1 MSVSNR
7 AEESQD
13 ETEDRVPFG
22 HLVAYAQMTL
32 PLAVI
37 GLPIAIYIP
46 AFYSGTLGLNLAA
59 VGLVL
64 MLARFSDVITD
75 PLIGRLSDRTRG
87 RFGRRRPWIA
97 VGVPIMALAA
107 FMLFVPSE
115 PVSLGYLF
123 LWISAIYLGF
133 TLIGIPYSAWG
144 AELST
149 DYRERSRVTGAREIF
164 LLIGLVS
171 AIVIPVV
178 WAGVTGAAE
187 AEEGELNSV
196 SREAMGS
203 LGWMVIILLPVCA
216 AILFWKIR
224 EPAPKSEQTI
234 SFVDGLK
241 AIMRNGP
248 FRRVLVS
255 TMVGALAGS
264 LNAAVAI
271 LFYDHVLKLGQA
283 GFVLI
288 LVLFGAAALGSP
300 FWVSLGNRLG
310 KHRALCVA
318 VFLSMLAFSSVP
330 LVVYFIVPVSP
341 DFTFVAMFVITLVQ
355 GFAFGAGAI
364 LGASML
370 ADVVDLDM
378 MRSGEHRT
386 GLLFAFLGFARK
398 FFEAAGVGIALSL
411 IAFMG
416 FDPQAEV
423 QTESG
428 RFGIVMVYCLLPLCL
443 WTISA
448 MVIWNFPVTAER
460 LTRIREAYARRSER
474 RGTTEAVSSLQGGA
488 MQPAPAD

>member
-1 MSVSNR
+1 MSVSVR
-7 AEESQD
+7 AEESR
-13 ETEDRVPFG
+13 EEAEERVPFG

-59 VGLVL
+59 VGIVL

-97 VGVPIMALAA
+97 AGVPLMALSA

-115 PVSLGYLF
+115 PVSLGYLL

-133 TLIGIPYSAWG
+133 TLITIPYGAWG

-164 LLIGLVS
+164 LLIGLIS
-171 AIVIPVV
+171 AILIPVV
-178 WAGVTGAAE
+178 WAIVTGATE

-196 SREAMGS
+196 SREAMAS
-203 LGWMVIILLPVCA
+203 LGWMVVILLPVCA

-224 EPAPKSEQTI
+224 EPAPKTEQTI

-341 DFTFVAMFVITLVQ
+341 DFTFIAMFLITLVQ

-398 FFEAAGVGIALSL
+398 FFEAAGVGIALPL
-411 IAFMG
+411 IAFLG
-416 FDPQAEV
+416 FDPQAEA

-428 RFGIVMVYCLLPLCL
+428 KFGIVMVYCLLPLCL
-443 WTISA
+443 WTVSA
-448 MVIWNFPVTAER
+448 LVIWNFPITAER
-460 LTRIREAYARRSER
+460 LTRIREAYARRAGR
-474 RGTTEAVSSLQGGA
+474 RLAAEQGSVILGVTV
-488 MQPAPAD
+488 QPLPAD